1 MAMRQAC
8 GPCDR
13 QRGVTLIEQ
22 VMVVAI
28 LGVLAAIAVPSLA
41 PLLQRNQVQLAQTE
55 FIAALQHARGTA
67 AVSGKPTLFCPSR
80 DGRSCSNDARWES
93 GWLIGHDP
101 ARKGHQP
108 DTTPLRTRAGYAGIV
123 ILGDSGRRV
132 VRFQSDGSASGMT
145 NTWRFCRRDRPNEAL
160 VVVIANSGRVRG
172 AKASAEQAAS
182 CAAAQ

>member
-8 GPCDR
+8 GEPEN

-22 VMVVAI
+22 IMVVAI
-28 LGVLAAIAVPSLA
+28 VGVLAAIAVPSLA

-55 FIAALQHARGTA
+55 FIAALQHARGNA

-80 DGRSCSNDARWES
+80 DGQSCSNDTRWES

-101 ARKGHQP
+101 ARKGQP
-108 DTTPLRTRAGYAGIV
+108 DTPPLRARAAYAGIV
-123 ILGDSGRRV
+123 ILGDSGRRL

-145 NTWRFCRRDRPNEAL
+145 NTWRFCRRERPDEAL